1 MYELKNIDEEAQ
13 KEAQLYRIRKA
24 AEYLSL
30 EELTLIA
37 QTAYGAACMA
47 KIKEEY
53 QKNKQ
58 AEKANL
64 PDMEKLSA
72 QVTDGPLTDEER
84 INISKEAFSMGM
96 KKGLQD
102 NK

>member
-1 MYELKNIDEEAQ
+1 MEKILNIDIEAQ
-13 KEAQLYRIRKA
+13 KEAQLYRIRKS

-30 EELTLIA
+30 EELTMIA

-47 KIKEEY
+47 KIREEY
-53 QKNKQ
+53 YKIKE

-72 QVTDGPLTDEER
+72 QVIDGPLTDEER